1 MTITFKLLREKYSQ
15 SRAVYTAKL
24 SYKSEGKMTMFSDKN
39 RELSTDPQWKAKSNP
54 EGKTEMKDGM
64 TGKGNM
70 SESKKQW
77 T

>member
-39 RELSTDPQWKAKSNP
+39 RELSTDPQ
-54 EGKTEMKDGM
+54 
-64 TGKGNM
+64 
-70 SESKKQW
+70 
-77 T
+77 